1 LANDV
6 QNYRTMIP
14 RAGSSLYSTL
24 ADASDSDDSDED
36 KKTAML
42 IASSIST
49 QGLLPWRTPP
59 TITAHTAHTA
69 HTARADGTRATHT
82 DEVMAPEEEESA
94 AAPARGG
101 AKSAAAAADPAM
113 ADVPRSMQE
122 IYEIS
127 NKNRKRNKEKRKLKE
142 TSKET
147 AAEPFSPVKF
157 STSDESFDG
166 AENDTMQGTRVRVC
180 VCGRACVCV
189 CGEIMMCVSCACRVR
204 ACACACRAGGRK
216 KQKPNDLNDEEFMK
230 SIGWASEEDA
240 RQAREAAS
248 APAPFD
254 YAAAPAPF
262 SQAQPQPPPSQEAS
276 DHTFAPRGSRNVAS
290 SSSSGGRNQQ
300 QRPAQASQQ
309 APFDPHANLS
319 TNATPHHT
327 RRTHRTRTHDT
338 ARHA

>member
-1 LANDV
+1 
-6 QNYRTMIP
+6 MIP

-59 TITAHTAHTA
+59 TTPTTTAHTAHA
-69 HTARADGTRATHT
+69 RTARADGTRATHT
-82 DEVMAPEEEESA
+82 DEVMAPEEESA

-101 AKSAAAAADPAM
+101 AKSAASAADPAM

-157 STSDESFDG
+157 STGSDESFDG
-166 AENDTMQGTRVRVC
+166 AENDTMQGTPVCVRVRSC
-180 VCGRACVCV
+180 VCGRVCAYAVVRSCVCV
-189 CGEIMMCVSCACRVR
+189 CGEIRMVCVVSCRVSCRVVR
-204 ACACACRAGGRK
+204 RWSEEAEAERSERRGVHEVDRVGLGGGRTAGAGGGQRAGPVRLRGRAGPV
-216 KQKPNDLNDEEFMK
+216 QPGPAAAVAGGLRPHLCP
-230 SIGWASEEDA
+230 A
-240 RQAREAAS
+240 RLPQRRIVVGVGVGRTQ
-248 APAPFD
+248 P
-254 YAAAPAPF
+254 AAAPDAGLPAGALRSPRQ
-262 SQAQPQPPPSQEAS
+262 SQYEHATQ
-276 DHTFAPRGSRNVAS
+276 H
-290 SSSSGGRNQQ
+290 
-300 QRPAQASQQ
+300 
-309 APFDPHANLS
+309 PHD
-319 TNATPHHT
+319 T
-327 RRTHRTRTHDT
+327 RRTRHDT
-338 ARHA
+338 RS